1 MSLENPLGMGLS
13 RHEKMT
19 HLSTGSKISIIQR
32 GGKLFNIKFPAIT
45 FLFNFESNLDI
56 RADVSLT
63 NL

>member
-1 MSLENPLGMGLS
+1 MSLGKTLGMGLS

-19 HLSTGSKISIIQR
+19 QLSMGSNISIIQN